1 MCRTPA
7 LLAVLALT
15 GAAAQLAAGAV
26 VSLNILGSSSALDP
40 NYRDDPVEGAVP
52 TSGDLPLGFGLGAEI
67 KPGHLADTRFTNIL
81 TDLRPPQLL
90 SQQFATYFSGP
101 REVPNVPAAPPV
113 PSYTINGPVVANP
126 DQLSVTWSL
135 APPTPAGDFVFFRIL
150 FQRPAGSP
158 GLTLVNTGPDN
169 LLANIA
175 GYADFD
181 TGRVNYSFRLYQ
193 VPEPATAAM
202 LFMAAGA
209 LACVR
214 RRR

>member
-1 MCRTPA
+1 MSRTPT

-15 GAAAQLAAGAV
+15 CGAAQWAAGAV
-26 VSLNILGSSSALDP
+26 VNLNILTSSTSSDP

-52 TSGDLPLGFGLGAEI
+52 TSGDLPLGFGLGAAI
-67 KPGHLADTRFTNIL
+67 KAGHLSDTRFTNIL
-81 TDLRPPQLL
+81 TDLRPPQTIAE
-90 SQQFATYFSGP
+90 QYATYFCGP

-113 PSYTINGPVVANP
+113 PSYTINGPVIATP
-126 DQLSVTWSL
+126 DQLSVTWL
-135 APPTPAGDFVFFRIL
+135 LTPPTPAGDFVFFRIL
-150 FQRPAGSP
+150 FQRPVGSP
-158 GLTLVNTGPDN
+158 DLTLANTGPDN
-169 LLANIA
+169 LLANIS

-193 VPEPATAAM
+193 VPEPATAA
-202 LFMAAGA
+202 LGLTVCAA